1 MSSRPRWGAP
11 EVVFGLLAGTFL
23 SSLIGVL
30 VVSAGGWEPGERTGD
45 GAAVGR
51 SVMQYV
57 TGQEIGSHQP
67 PLVVTALLVTPL
79 WIGLLGGVYV
89 ALRRGA
95 TPSDLRLAARPSDA
109 WGFLVGVAVQLVA
122 VPMLYLP
129 LRLVDDDLDVSEA
142 ARSLVD
148 RAHGI
153 GVVVLFLVVVLGAPI
168 VEEVFYRGLFLS
180 ALERAMSPLA
190 ALALSSVVF
199 GAVHLQPLQFPA
211 LVMFGAV
218 AALLVQR
225 TGRLGPAVAAH
236 VGFNM
241 TTVVVLLASR

>member
-1 MSSRPRWGAP
+1 MPVARPAPAAVRTPWWGLGDVLLGFA
-11 EVVFGLLAGTFL
+11 FGLLGAQLAIT
-23 SSLIGVL
+23 LIL
-30 VVSAGGWEPGERTGD
+30 TATD
-45 GAAVGR
+45 R
-51 SVMQYV
+51 SVDEV
-57 TGQEIGSHQP
+57 DDL
-67 PLVVTALLVTPL
+67 PLSLVALSQLGLWVGLFGIPAVVTRIKGRGLVADLGLRVRGRDLWRGGLVGALL
-79 WIGLLGGVYV
+79 
-89 ALRRGA
+89 
-95 TPSDLRLAARPSDA
+95 
-109 WGFLVGVAVQLVA
+109 QLVA
-122 VPMLYLP
+122 LPLLYLP
-129 LRLVDDDLDVSEA
+129 LLELLGKSTSDLEGP
-142 ARSLVD
+142 ARSMTD
-148 RAHGI
+148 RADGPLGVALLVLIVGI
-153 GVVVLFLVVVLGAPI
+153 GAPI